1 MQPMTAAYSDHP
13 PQSTPTKMNKPDNTL
28 PILRRENVELIA
40 QGAPD
45 TYSNNSLSS
54 QRCTDY
60 GKQLLADIQIAG
72 MTDELD
78 AKCAEY
84 IIKTKRT
91 LKVMNER
98 RSPIT
103 KLFDQIRTEF
113 TAMENAIDPAKS
125 GTIPYQIQSAR
136 NAYATKKREE
146 AERARKEEM
155 RRQQR
160 EQAVSRYTQ
169 EAEDDY
175 RRQFDSLITEKINAL
190 TSLNQSLTLDN
201 YDTVVAQINNFHVT
215 LGNEWFQ
222 QCQSY
227 AHKPYEITDA
237 EATDIRQTILNRLST
252 QFKEQYAAEIGE
264 YRDTIVDALPSKKRE
279 LKRMARADAEEQ
291 ARIKAD
297 LQAREAAEARR
308 LEQER
313 KRKEEEAKAAKQV
326 QQTATEMDGL
336 FGVAAVTEGA
346 YQPKTSVKKRIT
358 ADSADGIL
366 AILSMWWSK
375 EGQFMPVDELSK
387 IFKKQ
392 ITYCEKLAND
402 KDHPEQISS
411 PFVHYEEEVKAK

>member
-1 MQPMTAAYSDHP
+1 
-13 PQSTPTKMNKPDNTL
+13 MNKPDNTL

-84 IIKTKRT
+84 IIKAKRT

-279 LKRMARADAEEQ
+279 LERMARADAEEQ